1 MLILFVNRAKQIPA
15 AVATGTVLLLMGINL
30 VVLLGLAT
38 FGVLV
43 THDPHAVALRPY
55 VFAGLAGFAV
65 YLGVVAL
72 RPPWLARFAVLGAAF
87 RAGLGGH
94 LLAVLVR
101 LPHIAAV
108 FLAHYVAMRAFGIR
122 PPLWS
127 FLTLMPVVSLVTALP
142 ISVQGLGT
150 TQLAAVY
157 FFAPYAQGSQETR
170 EATVLAYSLTT
181 SVLAILFMLS
191 MGLAFLRRGLRLLAG
206 DRPEADVSSPPT
218 ARP

>member
-1 MLILFVNRAKQIPA
+1 MKTRLTLF
-15 AVATGTVLLLMGINL
+15 
-30 VVLLGLAT
+30 
-38 FGVLV
+38 F
-43 THDPHAVALRPY
+43 DPST
-55 VFAGLAGFAV
+55 
-65 YLGVVAL
+65 
-72 RPPWLARFAVLGAAF
+72 PPM
-87 RAGLGGH
+87 
-94 LLAVLVR
+94 
-101 LPHIAAV
+101 PKEV

-157 FFAPYAQGSQETR
+157 FFAPYAEGTLATR

-181 SVLAILFMLS
+181 SVLALLFMLG
-191 MGLAFLRRGLRLLAG
+191 MGLVFLKRGLRLLAG
-206 DRPEADVSSPPT
+206 AHPGDVTSPPP